1 MASRAAGGL
10 RPSSVQAMQKTD
22 GMGAASGRRANACI
36 PAGDPS
42 VFVESEKS
50 MKRPIPFLGA
60 LVVCAALSMPQAPV
74 AHAAAQ
80 EGDAALA
87 AALETLLRERPELVL
102 DVLRRNS
109 EAVLDIAQQG
119 SNLRRKHNLELQWRK
134 DMQTPKSVKLENRP
148 VLGPRDARVRIV
160 AFSDFT
166 CHFCEQASKNVEA
179 LRKTYGDDIC
189 LIFKHLPL
197 DEKGPGGIA
206 SGYFAAIALQDEA
219 KAWEFYEAMFANR
232 DRLLAEGEPF
242 IKEYAQRLGVDMKR
256 LARDVRG
263 KKVGDILAEDQ
274 KDAQKL
280 GVEGTP
286 YFLVNDLVVR
296 GALPLDLFRDAVEM
310 ARDGKKGLQP

>member
-1 MASRAAGGL
+1 
-10 RPSSVQAMQKTD
+10 
-22 GMGAASGRRANACI
+22 
-36 PAGDPS
+36 
-42 VFVESEKS
+42 
-50 MKRPIPFLGA
+50 MKMPLHFLGA
-60 LVVCAALSMPQAPV
+60 LVLGATLSLPPVGTARAAEQAVDP
-74 AHAAAQ
+74 
-80 EGDAALA
+80 ALA

-134 DMQTPKSVKLENRP
+134 DMQTPKSVKLEGRP
-148 VLGPRDARVRIV
+148 VRGKSDAKVRIV

-166 CHFCEQASKNVEA
+166 CHFCEQASKNVDA
-179 LRKTYGDDIC
+179 LRKTYGDDVS

-206 SGYFAAIALQDEA
+206 SAYFIAIAQQDEG
-219 KAWEFYEAMFANR
+219 KAWEFHDLMFANR

-242 IKEYAQRLGVDMKR
+242 IKESAQKLGVDMKR
-256 LARDVRG
+256 LGKDVRS
-263 KKVGDILAEDQ
+263 KKVTDIMAEDQ
-274 KDAQKL
+274 KEAQKL

-310 ARDGKKGLQP
+310 AASGKKNPQ

>member
-1 MASRAAGGL
+1 MKMPLHFLCALAL
-10 RPSSVQAMQKTD
+10 
-22 GMGAASGRRANACI
+22 GAVLALP
-36 PAGDPS
+36 PAGS
-42 VFVESEKS
+42 V
-50 MKRPIPFLGA
+50 
-60 LVVCAALSMPQAPV
+60 
-74 AHAAAQ
+74 HAAEQAA
-80 EGDAALA
+80 DPALA

-134 DMQTPKSVKLENRP
+134 DMQTPKSVKLEGRP
-148 VLGPRDARVRIV
+148 VRGKSDAKVRIV

-166 CHFCEQASKNVEA
+166 CHFCEQASRNVDA
-179 LRKTYGDDIC
+179 LRKTYGDDVS

-206 SGYFAAIALQDEA
+206 SAYFIAIAQQDEG
-219 KAWEFYEAMFANR
+219 KAWEFHDLMFANR

-242 IKEYAQRLGVDMKR
+242 IKESAQKLGVDMKR
-256 LARDVRG
+256 LGKDVRG
-263 KKVGDILAEDQ
+263 KKVTDIMAEDQ
-274 KDAQKL
+274 KEAQKL

-296 GALPLDLFRDAVEM
+296 GALPLDLFREAVEM
-310 ARDGKKGLQP
+310 AASGKKNAQ

>member
-1 MASRAAGGL
+1 
-10 RPSSVQAMQKTD
+10 
-22 GMGAASGRRANACI
+22 
-36 PAGDPS
+36 
-42 VFVESEKS
+42 
-50 MKRPIPFLGA
+50 MKRPFPLLGA
-60 LVVCAALSMPQAPV
+60 LALCAALSVPQAPI

-80 EGDAALA
+80 GGDAALA
-87 AALETLLRERPELVL
+87 AALETLLRERPEIIL

-109 EAVLDIAQQG
+109 EVVLDIAQQG

-134 DMQTPKSVKLENRP
+134 DMKTPKSVRLENRP
-148 VLGPRDARVRIV
+148 VLGPRDAKVRIV

-179 LRKTYGDDIC
+179 LRKAYGDDIC

-206 SGYFAAIALQDEA
+206 SGYFAAIALQDA
-219 KAWEFYEAMFANR
+219 DKAWEFYNLMFANR

-242 IKEYAQRLGVDMKR
+242 IKESAQKLGVDIKR

-263 KKVGDILAEDQ
+263 KKVSDILAEDQ

-310 ARDGKKGLQP
+310 AKEGASGARP

>member
-1 MASRAAGGL
+1 
-10 RPSSVQAMQKTD
+10 
-22 GMGAASGRRANACI
+22 
-36 PAGDPS
+36 
-42 VFVESEKS
+42 
-50 MKRPIPFLGA
+50 MKRPFPFLGA
-60 LVVCAALSMPQAPV
+60 LVVSAALSVPQVSV

-80 EGDAALA
+80 GQDAALA

-119 SNLRRKHNLELQWRK
+119 ANSRRKHNLELQWRK
-134 DMQTPKSVKLENRP
+134 DMKAPKSVRLENRP
-148 VLGPRDARVRIV
+148 VLGRSDAPVRIV

-166 CHFCEQASKNVEA
+166 CSYCEQASKTVEA

-197 DEKGPGGIA
+197 EEKGPGGIA
-206 SGYFAAIALQDEA
+206 SAYFVAIALQDA
-219 KAWEFYEAMFANR
+219 SKAWEFYESMFANR

-242 IKEYAQRLGVDMKR
+242 IKERAQQLGVDMKR
-256 LARDVRG
+256 LARDARS
-263 KKVGDILAEDQ
+263 KKVTDILAEDQ

-296 GALPLDLFRDAVEM
+296 GALPLELFRAAVEM
-310 ARDGKKGLQP
+310 ARDGARSARP